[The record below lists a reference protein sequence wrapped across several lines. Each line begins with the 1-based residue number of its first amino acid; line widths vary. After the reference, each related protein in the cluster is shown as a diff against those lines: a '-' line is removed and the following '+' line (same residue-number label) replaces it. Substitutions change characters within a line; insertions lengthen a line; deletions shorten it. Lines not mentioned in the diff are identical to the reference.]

1 MMDEKVIPLYITDSL
16 AGLDALAT
24 KDHVLKYLN
33 KSPKLKHVGSK
44 MKKELLLCRED
55 QERSYILAKRYVLL
69 MDHLFKVSDDPKY
82 IRTLFL
88 NDYNTV
94 KTLLNSL
101 RSELE
106 ERYGI
111 TVVLQEKLSISLR
124 APHSSNT
131 LSDESSIVLDSDYI
145 QPTGEPDPF
154 KDFEPIEDDMATYIQ
169 EPRGAPLVQ
178 HPESGLFLTPEEF
191 YKRLDDMNVLI
202 VDVRQAYEYDQTR
215 IKKKAGGMINI
226 PPKLIQPGLSANTLG
241 LKLPRETHVI
251 WDNRDSFDCI
261 VMLDYDT
268 TKFTF
273 GLSKLHCL
281 RIFIT
286 EWDFNRSYRELPFIL
301 DGGLKEFVQC
311 YPSEV
316 ENSGCLFAKQNSEI
330 DDLLDIDSVEYP
342 GAASG
347 EGHRNLRVDSAYSM
361 GNVAKR
367 VERDFPEED
376 EDDDVALKLRNIRSE
391 GALPKHSYFAKEP
404 GVSSGPYTSISEHQI
419 TMEYNEGNINT
430 AASTDF
436 IKPQDMSVEDCQA
449 MRKLMEGDR
458 EMLLRKARASKP
470 TYLPEQRN
478 EGNQDYSRSPER
490 RRDNSPEPM
499 DNAVPTYVP
508 PPPSFDR
515 SFKPDK
521 VKEPEKDVNGR
532 GFTGIQNYKNCCFM
546 SAILQCMKTL
556 PFIKEYYVNTN
567 RYLTLNRRVPP
578 VFNMLMGEV
587 FEKLWEGS
595 EDDPKI
601 YYPKFIRDK
610 LSRVNPMYEKCWHE
624 DAFEFF
630 TFFFAQL
637 SEDCMVEMPRPEVMT
652 DSEQAWYSALQG
664 RSSFLVDR
672 TYYQLRDEKICT
684 HCKKKMWSFETEGTL
699 NLAMRQNLEPCE
711 LEDLINNYLA
721 ETTEKDYQCEI
732 CKNIG
737 AVVNKRSVVVDP
749 DTLIICLK
757 RILVSKDE
765 VMKHPGLVSFPHKLQ
780 FGSSV
785 YQLYA
790 VVQHSGTL
798 SQGHYIATVLLD
810 DVRDDW
816 IEFND
821 DVMTRIS
828 TRPLK
833 DALGIRSSVA
843 GFFYVRQ
850 YAAEPNVV

>member
-106 ERYGI
+106 ERYK
-111 TVVLQEKLSISLR
+111 VLQEKLSISLR

-436 IKPQDMSVEDCQA
+436 IKPQDMSVEDCQVI
-449 MRKLMEGDR
+449 
-458 EMLLRKARASKP
+458 
-470 TYLPEQRN
+470 
-478 EGNQDYSRSPER
+478 YS
-490 RRDNSPEPM
+490 
-499 DNAVPTYVP
+499 
-508 PPPSFDR
+508 
-515 SFKPDK
+515 
-521 VKEPEKDVNGR
+521 
-532 GFTGIQNYKNCCFM
+532 
-546 SAILQCMKTL
+546 
-556 PFIKEYYVNTN
+556 FI
-567 RYLTLNRRVPP
+567 
-578 VFNMLMGEV
+578 
-587 FEKLWEGS
+587 
-595 EDDPKI
+595 
-601 YYPKFIRDK
+601 
-610 LSRVNPMYEKCWHE
+610 
-624 DAFEFF
+624 
-630 TFFFAQL
+630 
-637 SEDCMVEMPRPEVMT
+637 
-652 DSEQAWYSALQG
+652 
-664 RSSFLVDR
+664 
-672 TYYQLRDEKICT
+672 
-684 HCKKKMWSFETEGTL
+684 
-699 NLAMRQNLEPCE
+699 
-711 LEDLINNYLA
+711 
-721 ETTEKDYQCEI
+721 
-732 CKNIG
+732 
-737 AVVNKRSVVVDP
+737 
-749 DTLIICLK
+749 
-757 RILVSKDE
+757 
-765 VMKHPGLVSFPHKLQ
+765 
-780 FGSSV
+780 
-785 YQLYA
+785 
-790 VVQHSGTL
+790 
-798 SQGHYIATVLLD
+798 IA
-810 DVRDDW
+810 
-816 IEFND
+816 
-821 DVMTRIS
+821 
-828 TRPLK
+828 
-833 DALGIRSSVA
+833 
-843 GFFYVRQ
+843 
-850 YAAEPNVV
+850 